1 MSTICLTFVEHV
13 LFDGIPPLGI
23 IRVLILLILIAT
35 LQGRVGE
42 VKHFSLYPSKLLAEV
57 PCDKRQIN
65 GEKQAEV
72 YYDVYLVCTGKIPRI
87 KE

>member
-13 LFDGIPPLGI
+13 LCDGIPALGI
-23 IRVLILLILIAT
+23 ICVLILLILTAT

-42 VKHFSLYPSKLLAEV
+42 DNHFSLYSSKLLAEF

-72 YYDVYLVCTGKIPRI
+72 YYDVYLVCTGKIPRK